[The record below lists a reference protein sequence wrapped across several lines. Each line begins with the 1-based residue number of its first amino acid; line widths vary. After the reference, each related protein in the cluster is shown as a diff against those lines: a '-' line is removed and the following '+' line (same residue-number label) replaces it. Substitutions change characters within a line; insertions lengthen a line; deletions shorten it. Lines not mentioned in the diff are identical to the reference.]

1 MKGAIILLMVVL
13 IVCQLFVSTNGKK
26 SKIKSSDQQKLLK
39 EITTDI
45 EKCVKKDK
53 NIDKKELTKFNKCLV
68 GFKKQK
74 NTLDQKNKSTKSTLK
89 KVAKDIIK
97 CLKPKETKN
106 TKKCKDKKGTKN
118 SKKCKDKKGKLPKQ
132 KRQKR
137 SGRAPGKRPASENI
151 DELLDTVQECESNM

>member
-53 NIDKKELTKFNKCLV
+53 KIDKKELTKFNKCLDR
-68 GFKKQK
+68 FKKQK
-74 NTLDQKNKSTKSTLK
+74 NTLDQKNNFVIDCTKA
-89 KVAKDIIK
+89 V
-97 CLKPKETKN
+97 PKFR
-106 TKKCKDKKGTKN
+106 C
-118 SKKCKDKKGKLPKQ
+118 
-132 KRQKR
+132 
-137 SGRAPGKRPASENI
+137 
-151 DELLDTVQECESNM
+151 